1 MTRRIV
7 GIVGAAVAALSLLGC
22 QSDPDR
28 EPSSL
33 LTLKASETDTMAAL
47 WGGTLEIEDGCVYV
61 TLEGDRATAMWPSG
75 TTLDLESP
83 AVVLTDG
90 RRLVPGDTLQ
100 MDGGFLAVDTAR
112 EFAADPISDA
122 ALQCIQA
129 GKQGDSNDDFV
140 FLVGNDPSEIGPF
153 TALDS

>member
-7 GIVGAAVAALSLLGC
+7 ATVAAAAAALSLLGC
-22 QSDPDR
+22 DSEPAR

-33 LTLKASETDTMAAL
+33 LTLKAGETDTMAAL
-47 WGGTLEIEDGCVYV
+47 WGGTLEIENGCVYV

-75 TTLDLESP
+75 TTLEP
-83 AVVLTDG
+83 AAVVLTDG
-90 RRLVPGDTLQ
+90 RRLFPGDTLQ
-100 MDGGFLAVDTAR
+100 MTGGFLAFDTAR

-140 FLVGNDPSEIGPF
+140 FLVGNNPSEIGPL